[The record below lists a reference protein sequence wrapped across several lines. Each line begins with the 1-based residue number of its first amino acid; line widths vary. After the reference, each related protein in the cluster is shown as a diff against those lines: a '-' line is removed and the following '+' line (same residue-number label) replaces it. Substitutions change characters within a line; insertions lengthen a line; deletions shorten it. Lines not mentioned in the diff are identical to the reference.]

1 METEYNGMLPFLGIQ
16 LLNRSHQI
24 ETRVYVK
31 LTNSSPLLHYQSHVE
46 NRYKQGLLRTML
58 DRAYRLSSCWSHF
71 SDECDWLK
79 TAFSRLKYPK
89 HLVNSTIKSFVD
101 SKVCDQ
107 QRPLSQA
114 KETDDTVRVVLP
126 FIDQISADIVKEQL
140 KDLNLIVNTTIYP
153 VSASRKIEQE
163 LNAKEAK
170 PSIVNEQCVVYNFQ
184 CDRCDAGYVGYTRGH
199 LHNRVKGHKQQS
211 SAIAKHYKN
220 VHGTIPQDLL
230 KRFEVLKKCRNKFDC
245 LAYEMPFI
253 RTLKPNLNVQSDSIR
268 AKVFS

>member
-1 METEYNGMLPFLGIQ
+1 
-16 LLNRSHQI
+16 
-24 ETRVYVK
+24 
-31 LTNSSPLLHYQSHVE
+31 
-46 NRYKQGLLRTML
+46 ML

-71 SDECDWLK
+71 SDECN
-79 TAFSRLKYPK
+79 RLKYPK

-107 QRPLSQA
+107 QRPLSPA

-126 FIDQISADIVKEQL
+126 FKNQISADIVKEQL
-140 KDLNLIVNTTIYP
+140 KDLNLKVNTTIYP

-199 LHNRVKGHKQQS
+199 LHNRVNGHKQQS

-230 KRFEVLKKCRNKFDC
+230 KRFEVLKK
-245 LAYEMPFI
+245 
-253 RTLKPNLNVQSDSIR
+253 
-268 AKVFS
+268 